1 MLQAQ
6 QLNVSLGRQAI
17 LHDVS
22 FEARPG
28 EVTALLGPN
37 GSGKTTLLKTLAGLL
52 PARGQLQWQGQALP
66 LHRGGQLHA
75 ACGYLPQDCSTRS
88 RLSVT
93 EAVLLGQLGALGW
106 RVSAEQRAAVQQ
118 QLAALGLG
126 ALAERR
132 LCELSGGQ
140 RQMVFLA
147 QVLLRQ
153 PGLLLLDEPI
163 SALDLQHQVQVMRS
177 VREQTQ
183 ARQLTCV
190 VVLHDLNAALA
201 YADRVL
207 LLQHG
212 RLLAA
217 GPARDILTPAVLA
230 PVFGVAIHQAHTASG
245 HSVLCPHSG

>member
-66 LHRGGQLHA
+66 LQRGGQLHA

-93 EAVLLGQLGALGW
+93 EAVQLGQLGALGW

-147 QVLLRQ
+147 QVLLRH

>member
-6 QLNVSLGRQAI
+6 HLNVSLGRHAI

-66 LHRGGQLHA
+66 LQRGGQLHP

-106 RVSAEQRAAVQQ
+106 RVSAEQRTAVQQ

-147 QVLLRQ
+147 QVLLRE
-153 PGLLLLDEPI
+153 PSLLLLDEPI

-230 PVFGVAIHQAHTASG
+230 PVFGVAIHQAHTTSG

>member
-6 QLNVSLGRQAI
+6 QLNVSLGRQTI

-52 PARGQLQWQGQALP
+52 PARGQLQWQSQALP

-163 SALDLQHQVQVMRS
+163 SALDLQHQVQVMRT
-177 VREQTQ
+177 VCEQTR
-183 ARQLTCV
+183 ARQLTTV

-212 RLLAA
+212 RLQAA
-217 GPARDILTPAVLA
+217 GRARDILTPAVLA
-230 PVFGVAIHQAHTASG
+230 PLFGVAIHPARTAGGHT
-245 HSVLCPHSG
+245 VLCAHSS

>member
-1 MLQAQ
+1 M
-6 QLNVSLGRQAI
+6 
-17 LHDVS
+17 
-22 FEARPG
+22 
-28 EVTALLGPN
+28 
-37 GSGKTTLLKTLAGLL
+37 
-52 PARGQLQWQGQALP
+52 
-66 LHRGGQLHA
+66 
-75 ACGYLPQDCSTRS
+75 
-88 RLSVT
+88 
-93 EAVLLGQLGALGW
+93 
-106 RVSAEQRAAVQQ
+106 
-118 QLAALGLG
+118 AALGLG

-201 YADRVL
+201 
-207 LLQHG
+207 
-212 RLLAA
+212 
-217 GPARDILTPAVLA
+217 
-230 PVFGVAIHQAHTASG
+230 
-245 HSVLCPHSG
+245 

>member
-6 QLNVSLGRQAI
+6 HLNVSLGRHAI

-66 LHRGGQLHA
+66 LQRGGQLHP

-106 RVSAEQRAAVQQ
+106 RVSAEQRTAVQQ

-163 SALDLQHQVQVMRS
+163 SALDLQHQVQVMRT
-177 VREQTQ
+177 VREQT
-183 ARQLTCV
+183 RTRRLTTV

-212 RLLAA
+212 RLRAA
-217 GPARDILTPAVLA
+217 GHARDILTPAVLA
-230 PVFGVAIHQAHTASG
+230 PLFGVAIHQAHTTSG